1 MASNFIS
8 ETAVASY
15 LDAGGNIHLR
25 VYLTNGNAVTER
37 INDGNGWQTGGF
49 AQPGEKVSAT
59 AWYVGGQSCIRVY
72 CVQKGVTTEWCSDA
86 GGAWYKGAY
95 SDS

>member
-1 MASNFIS
+1 MDFIS
-8 ETAVASY
+8 QTAATSY
-15 LDAGGNIHLR
+15 LDAGGSVHLR
-25 VYLTNGNAVTER
+25 VYLTDGNNIVER
-37 INDGNGWQTGGF
+37 ITDGNGWQTGGF

-59 AWYVGGQSCIRVY
+59 CWYVGGQAFIRVY
-72 CVQKGVTTEWCSDA
+72 CTSKGVTTEWCSDG